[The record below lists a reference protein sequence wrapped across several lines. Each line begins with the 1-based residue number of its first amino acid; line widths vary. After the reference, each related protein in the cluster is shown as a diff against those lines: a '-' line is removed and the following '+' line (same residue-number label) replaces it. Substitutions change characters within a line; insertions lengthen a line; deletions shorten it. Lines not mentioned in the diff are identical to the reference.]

1 MSWTALLLFIF
12 IIIIIIDII
21 DIIIIIIF
29 FMQGSPVGC
38 PFAVQ
43 CQAGSGIQVLSLD
56 PSFTDQV

>member
-21 DIIIIIIF
+21 FIIII